1 MTGEI
6 TISIITLVSLAINA
20 ITIYKWI
27 SDYSRREELN
37 DQAFHM
43 LIGLAQSVS
52 KRVSMIVKRTNIL
65 NEEEKPNTESMI
77 FLENMW
83 ADSMST
89 IDNLLAAAKAL
100 KPKTANSLPKDSTDL
115 LKMNAMNNRDLGHES
130 KPT

>member
-6 TISIITLVSLAINA
+6 TISIITLVSLVINA
-20 ITIYKWI
+20 ITIYKWV
-27 SDYSRREELN
+27 SDYLRREQLN

-43 LIGLAQSVS
+43 LVGLAQSVS

-65 NEEEKPNTESMI
+65 NEQDQPNIESMI

-100 KPKTANSLPKDSTDL
+100 KPKSVNSLPKDAADL
-115 LKMNAMNNRDLGHES
+115 LKMNALNNRAPGNES
-130 KPT
+130 KLT

>member
-1 MTGEI
+1 MTGDI
-6 TISIITLVSLAINA
+6 TISIITLVSLVINA
-20 ITIYKWI
+20 ITIYKWV
-27 SDYSRREELN
+27 SDYLRREQLN

-43 LIGLAQSVS
+43 LVGLAQSVS

-65 NEEEKPNTESMI
+65 NEQDKPNVESMI

-100 KPKTANSLPKDSTDL
+100 KPTSVNTLPKDSTDL
-115 LKMNAMNNRDLGHES
+115 LKMNALNNRAPGNES
-130 KPT
+130 KLT